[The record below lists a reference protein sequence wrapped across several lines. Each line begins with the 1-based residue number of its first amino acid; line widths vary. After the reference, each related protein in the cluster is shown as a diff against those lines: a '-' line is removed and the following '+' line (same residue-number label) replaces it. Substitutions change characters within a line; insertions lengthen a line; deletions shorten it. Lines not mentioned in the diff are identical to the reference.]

1 MGKHQGNQFHKTQE
15 DDNCVDKTEGEE
27 GLNFPCACT
36 LRLVRIRAF
45 LSLAVDK
52 YMRQVSSFSRF
63 NVAERAF
70 SNNFVGSISH
80 EGRCRRM

>member
-1 MGKHQGNQFHKTQE
+1 MGKHQENQFHKTQE

-36 LRLVRIRAF
+36 LRLARIRAF

-52 YMRQVSSFSRF
+52 YRRQV
-63 NVAERAF
+63 
-70 SNNFVGSISH
+70 
-80 EGRCRRM
+80 